1 MSSSLYTLY
10 YITSMFVCT
19 FGTSVNF
26 FQFIRTRNVSIT
38 KMSGSLDFRA
48 KMSISY
54 CWTLQV
60 IVGERYSNVWLIR
73 ISQWLRDICRYP
85 KDFAAK
91 LVMSTSI
98 IDCHLLALT
107 QYLRLYL
114 LFMFAFFYIKQFGH
128 IDLLTS

>member
-1 MSSSLYTLY
+1 MSS
-10 YITSMFVCT
+10 
-19 FGTSVNF
+19 
-26 FQFIRTRNVSIT
+26 
-38 KMSGSLDFRA
+38 SLDFRA

-98 IDCHLLALT
+98 TDCHLLALT
-107 QYLRLYL
+107 
-114 LFMFAFFYIKQFGH
+114 
-128 IDLLTS
+128 